1 MQGPPDS
8 WILSEP
14 PGMCEYHED
23 QRANFCEECEQERE
37 RAIDLMVDQYMEDRA
52 LGYL

>member
-8 WILSEP
+8 WILSDP
-14 PGMCEYHED
+14 PPLCEYHEE
-23 QRANFCEECEQERE
+23 QRADLCEECERERE
-37 RAIDLMVDQYMEDRA
+37 AAIDMMVDQYIEDRA

>member
-14 PGMCEYHED
+14 PGMCKYHED